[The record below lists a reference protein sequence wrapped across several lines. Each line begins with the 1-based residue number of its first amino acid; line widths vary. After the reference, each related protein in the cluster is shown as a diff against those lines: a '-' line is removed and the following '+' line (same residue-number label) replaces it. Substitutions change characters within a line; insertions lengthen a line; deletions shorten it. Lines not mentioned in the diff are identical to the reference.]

1 MEPMLDLETVDTD
14 GAIRE
19 TQDEALTRSS
29 ALKQAAIFGGGLFGG
44 ATLLSLLSPK
54 AFAQGGGLSK
64 GDLAILNYALTLE
77 YLEAEFYTLA
87 EKDAGLSSEL
97 LTFAQ
102 VVGLHERSHVKA
114 LKGVL
119 GSNAVKKPKFNFRG
133 TTDDAKKFAATAE
146 LLEDTGVAAY
156 KGQAAAVRSTAVLNA
171 ALAIHAV
178 EARHAAWIR
187 DINGNPPAP
196 AAFDKALT
204 MKQVLS
210 AVAKTKFI
218 VG

>member
-1 MEPMLDLETVDTD
+1 MRMFDLETVDTD

-29 ALKQAAIFGGGLFGG
+29 AMKKAAIFGGGLFGG

-87 EKDAGLSSEL
+87 EKDAGLSGEL

-119 GSNAVKKPKFNFRG
+119 GRNAVKKPKFNFRG
-133 TTDDAKKFAATAE
+133 TTEDAAKFAATAQV
-146 LLEDTGVAAY
+146 LEDTGVAAY
-156 KGQAAAVRSTAVLNA
+156 AGQGPNVSQRAVVKA
-171 ALAIHAV
+171 ALSIHSV

-187 DINGNPPAP
+187 NILGKNPAP
-196 AAFDKALT
+196 AAFDPARD
-204 MKQVLS
+204 MKQVL
-210 AVAKTKFI
+210 AIAGGFI
-218 VG
+218 KA